1 MEETLGMRIR
11 RLRTEVGFTIHHLAV
26 ALLVPPDTI
35 QRLEHDDF
43 ADVPRSWLAKIAALT
58 GCETR
63 EVVQQTNVHYYD
75 PARQVYV
82 LSKAQ
87 G

>member
-1 MEETLGMRIR
+1 MEEESVGTRIR
-11 RLRTEVGFTIHHLAV
+11 RLRSELGFTIHHLAV

-35 QRLEHDDF
+35 HKLEDNAF
-43 ADVPRSWLAKIAALT
+43 KEIPRGWLAKIAALT

-63 EVVQQTNVHYYD
+63 QVVEQSNVKYYG

-82 LSKAQ
+82 LK
-87 G
+87 

>member
-1 MEETLGMRIR
+1 MEEESVGTRIR
-11 RLRTEVGFTIHHLAV
+11 RLRSEVGFTIHHLAV

-35 QRLEHDDF
+35 QKLEDNAF
-43 ADVPRSWLAKIAALT
+43 KEIPRGWLAKIAALT

-63 EVVQQTNVHYYD
+63 QVVEQSNVKYYD

-82 LSKAQ
+82 LK
-87 G
+87 